1 MKLKPKN
8 RCRKI
13 LSAMVAACMM
23 CVGMSSV
30 YVSAQENTQQA
41 EVESDRG
48 LMVGVGI
55 EQITPTSDMYPM
67 TWGSGNRG
75 FTFIGAVEHVYVRVI
90 AVSNAGADVSPENT
104 SLIVAF
110 ETGKGPYP
118 PDMIELLSEETGVA
132 QENIFW
138 STTHVHSTPEIT
150 NANWK
155 EALDMEIR
163 TDDPANTLADLSA
176 RNKARWGAL
185 LQKQLVTAAKTA
197 MEGMKPAEVSLG
209 TTTSYI
215 NVNRD
220 TQYASNLVQNPYD
233 PQGDLIPGTLEG
245 YNGQG
250 FSDKTLTVIEFRERS
265 EEKDPIAFI
274 VHYAMHNV
282 LLYANDYFNPD
293 FNEVHGVRVADESD
307 IEVGTYDLEN
317 VDNTVLSTKLELN
330 VAYCDTY
337 EKNYRSIESLTTADN
352 EDGLTA
358 ANAAVHPDIGGLVS
372 QYIENKYPDSVAVW
386 MSGAAG
392 DQNPV
397 LRNTMNF
404 ESPYTGEVLE
414 IPIDGGMIEPS
425 TYYASIQF
433 VDVQRA
439 IAQIESEDDFDSD
452 TPISFAWGQSQVDPI
467 DELYYGTD
475 KKTGEPLDPVPY
487 NKVPLF
493 MTVMRLGDITFAGV
507 PNEPFNAIGVA
518 MRDESDL
525 GGAPTENTLVV
536 DHCWTHEEENSYR
549 SYYPD
554 DVAIANN
561 SHRWGA
567 SVKYPQGVING
578 AYIDLLERLWAE
590 AGSGE

>member
-1 MKLKPKN
+1 MKKI
-8 RCRKI
+8 RKRYYSKVLSVLMI
-13 LSAMVAACMM
+13 LCMLCTSITAM
-23 CVGMSSV
+23 S
-30 YVSAQENTQQA
+30 VSAKEA
-41 EVESDRG
+41 EDTSKG

-67 TWGSGNRG
+67 TWGNGNRG
-75 FTFIGAVEHVYVRVI
+75 FAFIGAIEHIYVRVI

-104 SLIVAF
+104 SLIVGF

-118 PDMIELLSEETGVA
+118 PTMIELLSEETGVP
-132 QENIFW
+132 QENVFW

-155 EALDMEIR
+155 DALDMEIR

-185 LQKQLVTAAKTA
+185 LQKQLVAAARTA
-197 MEGMKPAEVSLG
+197 MENMKPAEVSLG

-220 TQYASNLVQNPYD
+220 TPYASNLVQNPYD
-233 PQGDLIPGTLEG
+233 PKGDLIPGTLEG

-250 FSDKTLTVIEFRERS
+250 FSDKTLTVIEFRERT
-265 EEKDPIAFI
+265 EEKTPIAFI

-293 FNEVHGVRVADESD
+293 FNEAHGVTIAQESD
-307 IEVGTYDLEN
+307 IEVGTYDVN
-317 VDNTVLSTKLELN
+317 DIDNTVLSSKLELN
-330 VAYCDTY
+330 MAYCEPYT
-337 EKNYRSIESLTTADN
+337 KNFRSIESLTTADN
-352 EDGLTA
+352 VDGLTA

-372 QYIENKYPDSVAVW
+372 QYVENKYPDSVAIW

-414 IPIDGGMIEPS
+414 IPVDGGMIEPAV
-425 TYYASIQF
+425 YYASIQF

-439 IAQIESEDDFDSD
+439 IADIESKDQFDSD
-452 TPISFAWGQSQVDPI
+452 TPIGFAWGQSEVDPI
-467 DELYYGTD
+467 DELYYGKD
-475 KKTGEPLDPVPY
+475 RQTGEWLDPVPY

-493 MTVMRLGDITFAGV
+493 MTVMRLGDITLAGV

-518 MRDESDL
+518 MRDESTL
-525 GGAPTENTLVV
+525 GSAPSENTLVV
-536 DHCWTHEEENSYR
+536 DHSWTHEEENNYR

-561 SHRWGA
+561 SHRWGT

-590 AGSGE
+590 AGSEE